1 MILHLLSEGTISN
14 IPVLEPMIKSTFS
27 FDSKKNKKQKTK
39 ACKLLQKKKPAS
51 AWSSSSEPM
60 SDTVQDSVTLGARWS
75 FVWHR
80 HPEQVHL

>member
-1 MILHLLSEGTISN
+1 MILHLLSEVTISN

-27 FDSKKNKKQKTK
+27 FDSKKKKQTK

-60 SDTVQDSVTLGARWS
+60 NDTVQDSVTLGAHWN
-75 FVWHR
+75 FVWHG